1 MKSVAVIGGG
11 ISGLSTAYYLQKLH
25 PSLYIYFVISIQI
38 TGGSIG
44 GWIQTLH
51 KDKYTFE
58 LGPRSIRFAS
68 RSMPI
73 LDMAIDLGIFDK
85 IKLSQTPNLDLSM
98 YADGKLFGLLPEGYF
113 RKTRFFLK
121 STNRPILYGFLNRKK
136 KIPQTSDDESIN
148 DFARKFF
155 DKASE
160 EEKDYIVNTYI
171 NAWMN
176 GIYNGD
182 LNKLSA
188 RWTLPWCF
196 LYSYKYGLPLN
207 DIPLHEFIHP
217 ESKILARKG
226 KIKKTNAFSFEGGL
240 TLLTDRLYEYIRAL
254 PRVEIIDGKAT
265 KIEASKNGG
274 RVHIDNGS
282 TIEPNSVISTIA
294 SYDLAPL
301 IPDYSRIADIAM
313 SIPHNSLFTASVGF
327 EDRLTMK
334 GPGYLIPDREKQ
346 RISGILYDSISFPE
360 RPPTMSIMAKC
371 SKSESET
378 IMPTLLEEMQKHT
391 GYKGK
396 VAEIASSYCD
406 KALPQYE
413 VGHHKKVEEI
423 EKLRPKWLHIAGQSF
438 YNSGIGNNV
447 TNSLILAQNFGKEVI
462 E

>member
-1 MKSVAVIGGG
+1 M
-11 ISGLSTAYYLQKLH
+11 
-25 PSLYIYFVISIQI
+25 
-38 TGGSIG
+38 
-44 GWIQTLH
+44 H

-58 LGPRSIRFAS
+58 LGPRSIRFAN
-68 RSMPI
+68 RSLPI
-73 LDMAIDLGIFDK
+73 LDMAIDLGIYDK
-85 IKLSQTPNLDLSM
+85 IQLSQTPNVDLSL
-98 YADGKLFGLLPEGYF
+98 YADGKLFNLFPEGYF
-113 RKTRFFLK
+113 RKIRFFK
-121 STNRPILYGFLNRKK
+121 NPVHRQFLYAYLNRKK
-136 KIPQTSDDESIN
+136 KIPHTSEDESIN

-155 DKASE
+155 EKASE

-176 GIYNGD
+176 GIYSGD

-196 LYSYKYGLPLN
+196 LYSFKYGTPAP
-207 DIPLHEFIHP
+207 DKPPYKFIHP
-217 ESKILARKG
+217 ECKQLVKRG
-226 KIKKTNAFSFEGGL
+226 NLKKTNAFSFEGGL
-240 TLLTDRLYEYIRAL
+240 SVLVDRLYEYIRVH

-274 RVHIDNGS
+274 RVHIDKGS
-282 TIEPNSVISTIA
+282 PIEPNNVISTIS

-301 IPDYSRIADIAM
+301 IPDYPRIADIAM

-327 EDRLTMK
+327 EDPLTMK
-334 GPGYLIPDREKQ
+334 GPGYLIPDRENQ
-346 RISGILYDSISFPE
+346 RISGILYDSLSFPD
-360 RPPTMSIMAKC
+360 RPPTVSIMAKC

-396 VAEIASSYCD
+396 VAQIASSYCEN
-406 KALPQYE
+406 ALPQYE

-423 EKLRPKWLHIAGQSF
+423 EKLRPKWFYISGQSF
-438 YNSGIGNNV
+438 YNSGIGNIV
-447 TNSLILAQNFGKEVI
+447 TNSLNLAQNFGKEVI